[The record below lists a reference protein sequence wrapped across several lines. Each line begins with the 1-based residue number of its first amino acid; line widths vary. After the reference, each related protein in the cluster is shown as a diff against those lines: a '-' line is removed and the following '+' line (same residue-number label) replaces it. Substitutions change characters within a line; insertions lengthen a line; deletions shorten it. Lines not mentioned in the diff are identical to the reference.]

1 MDNDELPKPKR
12 EHVVGENLDTIS
24 VDELKLRVGILTA
37 EIVRLEAEIVKK
49 QSSKSAA
56 DAFFRS

>member
-1 MDNDELPKPKR
+1 MDIDELPKPKR
-12 EHVVGENLDTIS
+12 DHVVGENLDTIS
-24 VDELKLRVGILTA
+24 VDELKVRVAVLA
-37 EIVRLEAEIVKK
+37 EEIARLEAEIVKK